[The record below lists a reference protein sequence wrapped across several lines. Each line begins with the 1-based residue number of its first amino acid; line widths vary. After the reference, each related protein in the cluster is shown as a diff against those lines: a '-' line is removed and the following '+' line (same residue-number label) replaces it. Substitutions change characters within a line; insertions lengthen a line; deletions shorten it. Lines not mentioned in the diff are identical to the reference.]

1 MVRGW
6 FTGRILGLIDVPR
19 NGQNR
24 AVKIAQPWSLDKAPA
39 SFPYPMLT
47 TPTESYAGDEL
58 FAVLESLSLAYVMVG
73 QQNNLVP
80 LLPYIVLRDLGTMRD
95 GSERILH
102 YDSANPII
110 RNWISTGQVS
120 AEFGE
125 NKVKNEETMRLGLDS
140 KINERLVTV
149 SGPEHSADARKTAL
163 VDLLTDVLKSYGE
176 DGEAY
181 WDSVSLN
188 RSALSHPPYWP
199 AIRNTSDTPDIIV
212 RSIESLLSGIQQVR
226 TRTTLGL

>member
-1 MVRGW
+1 
-6 FTGRILGLIDVPR
+6 
-19 NGQNR
+19 
-24 AVKIAQPWSLDKAPA
+24 
-39 SFPYPMLT
+39 
-47 TPTESYAGDEL
+47 
-58 FAVLESLSLAYVMVG
+58 
-73 QQNNLVP
+73 
-80 LLPYIVLRDLGTMRD
+80 MRD

>member
-1 MVRGW
+1 MLLPT
-6 FTGRILGLIDVPR
+6 FL
-19 NGQNR
+19 
-24 AVKIAQPWSLDKAPA
+24 
-39 SFPYPMLT
+39 YPLLT
-47 TPTESYAGDEL
+47 TPTDNYAGDEL
-58 FAVLESLSLAYVMVG
+58 FAVLESLSLAFVMVG

-80 LLPYIVLRDLGTMRD
+80 LRPYIVLRDLGTMRD

-110 RNWISTGQVS
+110 RNWISTGQVT
-120 AEFGE
+120 AEFGDK
-125 NKVKNEETMRLGLDS
+125 KVKSEQNMRINLDC
-140 KINERLVTV
+140 KINERLAVV
-149 SGPEHSADARKTAL
+149 SGPEHHPDERKTAL
-163 VDLLTDVLKSYGE
+163 VELLSDVLRSYGE

-212 RSIESLLSGIQQVR
+212 RSIESLLSGIQQVK
-226 TRTTLGL
+226 TRTTHGL

>member
-1 MVRGW
+1 M
-6 FTGRILGLIDVPR
+6 
-19 NGQNR
+19 
-24 AVKIAQPWSLDKAPA
+24 
-39 SFPYPMLT
+39 
-47 TPTESYAGDEL
+47 
-58 FAVLESLSLAYVMVG
+58 LESLSLAYVMVG

-80 LLPYIVLRDLGTMRD
+80 LRPYIVLRDLGTMHD
-95 GSERILH
+95 GSQRILH
-102 YDSANPII
+102 YDSANPLIK
-110 RNWISTGQVS
+110 NWISTGQVT

-125 NKVKNEETMRLGLDS
+125 NKVKNEQAMRVNLDS
-140 KINERLVTV
+140 KIHERLATV
-149 SGPEHSADARKTAL
+149 SGPEHSADARKTAI

-212 RSIESLLSGIQQVR
+212 RSIESLISGIQQVK